1 MPDSAYKGFA
11 AIPDAGGDYNELAF
25 VFQQLAAAMATSQPV
40 LVQAVGED
48 GLTVDIQ
55 PMVAQIDGAGN
66 ATPHGTI
73 HNVPVLR
80 VQGGTNG
87 IIVDP
92 VAGDIGMAVIASRDI
107 SSVKANKAPSNP
119 GSRRQFDW
127 ADAVYIPGIL
137 NLTPLQF
144 VRVGGAGIGLEAPLV
159 TASDSLQVGDGA
171 TGVLVDATGQAA
183 TFTKGICTAIT

>member
-1 MPDSAYKGFA
+1 MGEESYKGFA
-11 AIPDAGGDYNELAF
+11 AIPDAGGDFNELAF

-40 LVQAVGED
+40 LVQAVSDG

-66 ATPHGTI
+66 ATPHGI
-73 HNVPVLR
+73 VHNVPVLR

-107 SSVKANKAPSNP
+107 SSVKVNKAPSNP

-144 VRVGGAGIGLEAPLV
+144 IRVGGAGIALEAPLV
-159 TASDSLQVGDGA
+159 TASQALQVGDGR
-171 TGVLVDATGQAA
+171 TGVFADMAGQ
-183 TFTKGICTAIT
+183 TMIFTKGILTG